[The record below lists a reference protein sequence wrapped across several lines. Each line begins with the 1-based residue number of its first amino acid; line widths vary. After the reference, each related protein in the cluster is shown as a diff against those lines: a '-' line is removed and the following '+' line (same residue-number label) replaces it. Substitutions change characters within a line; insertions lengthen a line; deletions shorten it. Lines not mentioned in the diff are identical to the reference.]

1 MAIFIIMKTK
11 LSIIFFLAAF
21 LLAGSPSFSQD
32 NEEFKQI
39 DDYVKSLGSLDTLNV
54 GTISSLLTKKF
65 ADNRDKARAIFDWIA
80 FNISF
85 DPKLARVSGNE
96 KINSDEVLKK
106 RKTNAAGYAALFQDM
121 CSVAKIRCLTVDGY
135 VRQDVEAIGEKPDE
149 FNHTWAVVQLG
160 QSPDSWYYVDPTWGA
175 GYTDARMTSFTK
187 QYNDGYFFADKGT
200 FNLQHQPDNSAWLLG
215 PKTAKDFFSLPILY
229 GYAYTLGTNNFSP
242 VTGKIKIKASQNF
255 AFSFK
260 VSKGVTVDSVALA
273 IGPEKKK
280 KLKDVYF
287 SYNNNVVSFTHKFE
301 EEDSYPITILVNNK
315 PLLSYMAEITE

>member
-1 MAIFIIMKTK
+1 MANFISMKTRLSLLFIITVM
-11 LSIIFFLAAF
+11 LF
-21 LLAGSPSFSQD
+21 AGSPAFTQSND
-32 NEEFKQI
+32 EYKQI
-39 DDYVKSLGSLDTLNV
+39 DDYVKSLGSLGTLNA
-54 GTISSLLTKKF
+54 GTISAILTKKF

-85 DPKLARVSGNE
+85 DPKLSRVSGNE

-135 VRQDVEAIGEKPDE
+135 VRQDVETIGEKPEE
-149 FNHTWAVVQLG
+149 FNHTWAVVQLD
-160 QSPDSWYYVDPTWGA
+160 QSPDTWYYVDPTWGA
-175 GYTDARMTSFTK
+175 GYTNAQMTAFTRE
-187 QYNDGYFFADKGT
+187 YNDGYFFADKGI
-200 FNLQHQPDNSAWLLG
+200 FNLQHQPDNTAWLLG
-215 PKTAKDFFSLPILY
+215 PKTAKGFFSLPILY

-242 VTGKIKIKASQNF
+242 ATGQIKIKASQNF

-260 VSKGVTVDSVALA
+260 VSKGVPVDSVTLVT
-273 IGPEKKK
+273 GPEKKK
-280 KLKDVYF
+280 KSKDVYF

-301 EEDSYPITILVNNK
+301 EEDSYPVTILVNNK